1 MSVSKL
7 TPSASTGIQNFYGF
21 KYDAINDVL
30 TVEGYLWDNTDQI
43 ILPQLNDDGSQYS
56 KSADT
61 YQTTTLTPYKL
72 SFSWDNTNRDQ
83 LIMEVSQ

>member
-30 TVEGYLWDNTDQI
+30 TIEGFFWGNPEP
-43 ILPQLNDDGSQYS
+43 ILLPELNDDGSQYNK
-56 KSADT
+56 KSDSYIT
-61 YQTTTLTPYKL
+61 STLTPYEL
-72 SFSWDNTNRDQ
+72 SFSWDTTNRDQ
-83 LIMEVSQ
+83 LIMEVN